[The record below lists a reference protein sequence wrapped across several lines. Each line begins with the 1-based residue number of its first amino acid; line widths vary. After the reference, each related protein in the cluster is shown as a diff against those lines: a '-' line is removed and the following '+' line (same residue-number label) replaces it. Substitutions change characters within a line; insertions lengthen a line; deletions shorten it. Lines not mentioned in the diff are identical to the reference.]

1 MKVPRKL
8 RRDVSEKTLD
18 AIARAVEEAESSTSA
33 EVVVHMVHNL
43 LPFETPR
50 RRAYRAFLALGI
62 HQTRRR
68 NGVFLFLVM
77 KKRLFEIVA
86 DDGAHEKVGAA
97 AWEEIARR
105 ITETIEREGFETGVC
120 CGVTLLGEALAKHFP
135 REEGDVDELPDR
147 PRFEP
152 GLKP

>member
-8 RRDVSEKTLD
+8 RKDVSEKTLD
-18 AIARAVEEAESSTSA
+18 AIARAVEEAESSTSG
-33 EVVVHMVHNL
+33 EIVVHMVHSL
-43 LPFETPR
+43 LPFESPR

-62 HQTRRR
+62 HRTRKR
-68 NGVFLFLVM
+68 NGVLLFLVM

-105 ITETIEREGFETGVC
+105 ITESIECEGFEAGVC
-120 CGVTLLGEALAKHFP
+120 RGVALLGEALAPHFP
-135 REEGDVDELPDR
+135 RQEGDADELSDR
-147 PRFEP
+147 PRFEA
-152 GLKP
+152 G